1 MRKFRA
7 VPGKGI
13 FAAEAAAD
21 DYLAILKEGI
31 RRYNSRSDGHIT
43 TKGDSFRWTS
53 YDKDYYEY
61 GRLSDAAQQLAKY
74 EQKVTDEYEL
84 ADFAF
89 EALGDAVKDAT
100 SAHHASD
107 VPEMGANKRQL
118 DAEYGFGYQLI
129 DTSYRLV
136 AQNVLDCIYEL
147 AEKHGIKIY
156 NRIDVDDNGDGYAYV
171 TVKPK
176 TRTCTIRGYYSGV
189 FIYIATPR
197 NDRIWGLDE
206 EQRRNPSYKQLKQLV
221 MANIDD
227 IEAKSGAS
235 NMKVSQNI
243 TFTY

>member
-1 MRKFRA
+1 MRKFTA

-21 DYLAILKEGI
+21 DYLAILEEGI
-31 RRYNSRSDGHIT
+31 RRYNSRNDGHIT
-43 TKGDSFRWTS
+43 TKGDSFRYAS
-53 YDKDYYEY
+53 YEKDYYEY

-74 EQKVTDEYEL
+74 EQEVTDGYEL
-84 ADFAF
+84 ADFALD
-89 EALGDAVKDAT
+89 ALGDAAKDAT
-100 SAHHASD
+100 SAHHAFEVS
-107 VPEMGANKRQL
+107 EMNAEKRQL
-118 DAEYGFGYQLI
+118 DAKYGFGYQLT
-129 DTSYRLV
+129 DKSYRLV

-156 NRIDVDDNGDGYAYV
+156 KRIDVNDNTGWHALV

-176 TRTCTIRGYYSGV
+176 ARTCTIRGYYSGV
-189 FIYIATPR
+189 FIYIATPS
-197 NDRIWGLDE
+197 NDSLGLVK
-206 EQRRNPSYKQLKQLV
+206 EQGRNPGYKRLKQLV
-221 MANIDD
+221 IANIDD